1 MNIKIKGFLLA
12 MLIGVSA
19 SAAAAPAPAATLP
32 DINADEYFDGQG
44 GGTFGKKVAKML
56 PNSKRVAIGGFRV
69 IYITENAV
77 KAQVRASYLPG
88 RDQTAAHASMNVSLT
103 GVDNATLQALTDK
116 AYASFVE
123 QLTLAGRE
131 VVPMEQMQALYTQL
145 EAAKTEAGAPYTKEI
160 KLGASKRM
168 GVGFSPTGIPLWW
181 HNWDSWGD
189 AGFSQSNFKKF
200 TAYSK
205 DVEAFIIAPVIVV
218 DFAQM
223 ESSGNRSGLM
233 AREASVGASLSMSV
247 PEMNTQLARAEQVKF
262 GQLSKGDQASI
273 NMTQGFSVDVAFADM
288 EVVEER
294 KTTGLMAI
302 MTGSSKSKSTRAAST
317 DNERYSA
324 AAAAVLNKATGGLAK
339 FFQQHSP

>member
-1 MNIKIKGFLLA
+1 MKTKIKGFLLA
-12 MLIGVSA
+12 ILIGGC
-19 SAAAAPAPAATLP
+19 AATAGAQAPTATLP

-44 GGTFGKKVAKML
+44 GGTFGKKVAKIL

-69 IYITENAV
+69 IFITDNAV

-88 RDQTAAHASMNVSLT
+88 QDKTAAHASMDVSLE
-103 GVDNATLQALTDK
+103 GVDHATLQALTDK
-116 AYASFVE
+116 AYTAFVE

-145 EAAKTEAGAPYTKEI
+145 EAAKAEPGAPYTKEI
-160 KLGASKRM
+160 KLGASKRV
-168 GVGFSPTGIPLWW
+168 GVGFSPAGIPLWW
-181 HNWDSWGD
+181 HNWDGWGD

-200 TAYSK
+200 VAYSK

-247 PEMNTQLARAEQVKF
+247 SEMNTQIARAEQVKF

-273 NMTQGFSVDVAFADM
+273 SLTKGFSVDTAFADM
-288 EVVEER
+288 ELVEER

-302 MTGSSKSKSTRAAST
+302 MTGSSKSKSTRAANT
-317 DNERYSA
+317 DNERYSV
-324 AAAAVLNKATGGLAK
+324 AAAAVLNQATGGLAK